1 MIMRVCT
8 YVFPLNKI
16 ILRDDVIIDLIV
28 IGVELR
34 DNMRFSVPARGEIM
48 GSLGILLS
56 KRAADPWRDRIMQ
69 REYYRRLT

>member
-48 GSLGILLS
+48 GSLGISSRNVL
-56 KRAADPWRDRIMQ
+56 PTRDVTESCNMNIIDV
-69 REYYRRLT
+69 